1 MKNATSLFL
10 LFIFSFNI
18 GGTYVIFKIQQNH
31 IRREI
36 VHQIKKGISQK
47 DLTSITV
54 SSENENQLIWKDRQ
68 EFRYKGT
75 MYDIVRIEVLDEST
89 KVYHCISDGQE
100 TNLIAKYNK
109 ELQKKR
115 KDKNNRTN
123 SIKTIKYIQKIN
135 PIPQKEELAFSHK
148 VIRPNFMYHDNYA
161 SLSQEISSP
170 PPKQVL

>member
-1 MKNATSLFL
+1 MKNAISFFL
-10 LFIFSFNI
+10 LFVFSFNI

-36 VHQIKKGISQK
+36 VHQIKQGLSEK
-47 DLTSITV
+47 DLTRITV
-54 SSENENQLIWKDRQ
+54 SLENENQLIWKDRE

-75 MYDIVRIEVLDEST
+75 MYDIVHTEIINENT
-89 KVYHCISDGQE
+89 KVYHCISDSQE

-123 SIKTIKYIQKIN
+123 SVKTIKYIQKIN
-135 PIPQKEELAFSHK
+135 PIPQKVNLAFSNK
-148 VIRPNFMYHDNYA
+148 LNRPNFVYHNNYT
-161 SLSQEISSP
+161 SLSLEILSP
-170 PPKQVL
+170 PPKEIL